1 MDNYLLFV
9 DKQYSKGK
17 FMSGQ
22 ASLKTTDSLDQN
34 WHAILEVIKDNINK
48 RSFSTWFAPVKAVH
62 MDENSIEVAV
72 PNRFFCEWIDN
83 HYATLVQNAVTQVMG
98 DTKKIKYSV
107 DDNKLNKTSPYNA
120 DIWKNEPNTRVKATQ
135 QHVEDST
142 PFSTRINDHYLFE
155 NFVVGDNNNFA
166 TAAARAVGDAP
177 GSTNY
182 NPLIIY
188 GHTGLGKTHL
198 IQAIG
203 NHARQ
208 KNPNTKVFYAS
219 SETFTSHFISSIQR
233 NKVSEFS
240 AFYRSCDILLI
251 DDIQFFSKK
260 GKTQEE
266 FFHTFND
273 LHQNGKQIVLT
284 SDRPI
289 NEIVGLEERLISR
302 FKWGLVVD
310 IQSPDFET
318 RLAILRKKC
327 AESELDIPGDV
338 LEYLAVNLVD
348 NVRELEGALTKIM
361 AQVTFTA
368 AEPTIDL
375 ARSIVAE
382 IGKPDKHVLNI
393 DSIVD
398 YCAKVF
404 EVSKDQIRAKSRK
417 KNIVKARQV
426 AMYFSKIL
434 TDHSLV
440 SIGLHFGGRDHST
453 VIHGIDAVERQ
464 IKEEVS
470 FKNKVDS
477 MRKHLEY
484 NR

>member
-1 MDNYLLFV
+1 
-9 DKQYSKGK
+9 
-17 FMSGQ
+17 MSEN
-22 ASLKTTDSLDQN
+22 ASLHLTHSLEET
-34 WHAILEVIKDNINK
+34 WLAILDVIEDNINK
-48 RSFSTWFAPVKAVH
+48 RSFSTWFAPVKALKITE
-62 MDENSIEVAV
+62 DFIEVSV

-83 HYATLVQNAVTQVMG
+83 HYSTLVQNAITQVIG
-98 DTKKIKYSV
+98 DSKKIKYLV
-107 DDNKLNKTSPYNA
+107 KDNSNSDSPSPYTSQ
-120 DIWKNEPNTRVKATQ
+120 DW
-135 QHVEDST
+135 QHETEKPAEKVEIDL
-142 PFSTRINDHYLFE
+142 PFSTRINERYHFD
-155 NFVVGDNNNFA
+155 NFIVGDNNNFA
-166 TAAARAVGDAP
+166 TAASKAVGEAP
-177 GSTNY
+177 GKTNY

-188 GHTGLGKTHL
+188 GQTGLGKTHL

-203 NHARQ
+203 NRAML
-208 KNPNTKVFYAS
+208 KSPATKVFYAS
-219 SETFTSHFISSIQR
+219 SETFTSHFINAIQR

-240 AFYRSCDILLI
+240 AFYRSCDILLL

-302 FKWGLVVD
+302 FKWGLIVD
-310 IQSPDFET
+310 IQAPDFET

-327 AESELDIPGDV
+327 DESELDIPADV

-368 AEPTIDL
+368 AEPTISL
-375 ARSIVAE
+375 ARNIVAE
-382 IGKPDKHVLNI
+382 IAKPDKQLLNI
-393 DSIVD
+393 DGIVE

-404 EVSKDQIRAKSRK
+404 DVPKDHIRAKSRK
-417 KNIVKARQV
+417 RNIVKARQV
-426 AMYFSKIL
+426 AMYLSKQL
-434 TDHSLV
+434 TNHSLV

-453 VIHGIDAVERQ
+453 VIHGIDSVTQQ
-464 IKEEVS
+464 ISEEPV
-470 FKNKVDS
+470 FKNKMES
-477 MRKHLEY
+477 MKKHLEY